1 MEKKGNYIDLNYEE
15 ISPDRTLAD
24 AQFANGLQN
33 WSYSV
38 APSGGGCVIPNMSY
52 FLIEYSFGSVGANAY
67 TATTALKQSQKI
79 ALQNNWP
86 ACLYNAARFTAA
98 QSEISV
104 INSSHAQAHT
114 LKQRM
119 GRNTEFIESLGYD
132 LNAFDPD
139 FSRRLA
145 RTCSDGV
152 YHRDGLIDC
161 SPYKSNPLSSDSS
174 DLINLY
180 AKDETPLPKVKS
192 GLYYSG
198 SIFSTP
204 TADEKVAYGYMS
216 KAVEFDTGT
225 ANAIKAGDTGDIV
238 ASFRWV
244 LPLYSE
250 LPGTPSQ
257 NSTVIDGTLINLEDV
272 IKFYVDPTTSSDSK
286 GAGPANATEFNNQRF
301 RVGDKKAIGS
311 QTVLD
316 LVPINANDLDIKL
329 NVVNLASIFGGAGP
343 GLYAISGI
351 VEVDRGSFRNPHTQ
365 PDPRSNVVNGMV
377 AYQPPVAFFDIP
389 SPHVFFGDMQIQ
401 LTPNS
406 NWAQACVESAVPGT
420 YYGTDVKH
428 GTDYSFGIKSM
439 RLYLAR
445 ARLMVAPERSLS
457 FSVDDIQISN
467 KQLPFGASTLNFSI
481 PPSVRMIACWIQD
494 SAVGSNSK
502 LPLTR
507 FKTRQYTG
515 TSNLTALNKYGPWA
529 QTYDERLLSIQ
540 LNFAGITKPQTLFQ
554 RGNTGTAAETTNSM
568 LQRWIM
574 NNQMNDDKLSP
585 EKYMDWLSMGPYY
598 VFDFTRSAD
607 NLGTYL
613 TVNVNYDNSTILT
626 DGSAP
631 GSQQTP
637 NINLYIAAIYTR
649 DVAIT
654 YGEYG
659 NIVSVQ
665 TQQR

>member
-33 WSYSV
+33 FRFSV

-52 FLIEYSFGSVGANAY
+52 FLIEYSFGSAGSTAY

-145 RTCSDGV
+145 RSCSDGV

-161 SPYKSNPLSSDSS
+161 SPYKSNALSPLLSS
-174 DLINLY
+174 LVPLY
-180 AKDETPLPKVKS
+180 TQAETVLPLVTS
-192 GLYYSG
+192 GLYYAG
-198 SIFSTP
+198 SVFSTP
-204 TADEKVAYGYMS
+204 TVNAAVAYGYMS
-216 KAVEFDTGT
+216 RTVVFSITGG
-225 ANAIKAGDTGDIV
+225 NEIKIGDPNLGTDLV
-238 ASFRWV
+238 ASFQWQF
-244 LPLYSE
+244 PDFSE
-250 LPGTPSQ
+250 LPGTPAQ
-257 NSTVIDGTLINLEDV
+257 NISVIDGTLINKEDI
-272 IKFYVDPTTSSDSK
+272 IKFYVGTS
-286 GAGPANATEFNNQRF
+286 AEAVYFNALQF
-301 RVGDKKAIGS
+301 RVADKKAIGS
-311 QTVLD
+311 RTALD
-316 LVPINANDLDIKL
+316 LVPLDQFSNDTKIRPDYLIT
-329 NVVNLASIFGGAGP
+329 IFGANP
-343 GLYAISGI
+343 VLAVSG
-351 VEVDRGSFRNPHTQ
+351 VVSVDRGSFRNPYTQ
-365 PDPRSNVVNGMV
+365 ADPRSNVVNGMV
-377 AYQPPVAFFDIP
+377 AYQPPVSFFDIP
-389 SPHVFFGDMQIQ
+389 DPGVFFGDMEIQ

-420 YYGTDVKH
+420 YYDTDVKH

-467 KQLPFGASTLNFSI
+467 KQLTSGASTINFNI
-481 PPSVRMIACWIQD
+481 PPSTQKIICWIQD

-515 TSNLTALNKYGPWA
+515 TGNLTALNKYGPWA
-529 QTYDERLLSIQ
+529 QTYDERLQSIQ

-554 RGNTGTAAETTNSM
+554 RGNTGTVANITNSM

-574 NNQMNDDKLSP
+574 NNQMNDDKQSP

-607 NLGTYL
+607 NQGTYL
-613 TVNVNYDNSTILT
+613 TVSVNYDSPALT
-626 DGSAP
+626 DGSAA
-631 GSQQTP
+631 GSTQAS
-637 NINLYIAAIYTR
+637 NINLYIATIYTR
-649 DVAIT
+649 DIAIT